1 MNILVSAC
9 LLGESC
15 RYDGQSK
22 GVKQVIKLREKYN
35 LIPVC
40 PEVLGGLS
48 TPRTPC
54 EIIGNKV
61 ISKNGEDRTENYKK
75 GAEIALKKA
84 QENDCKIAVLKA
96 NSPSCSCHKVYDGS
110 FSKTLI
116 EGSGITAALLIKNG
130 IRVIDE
136 NELEE
141 LL

>member
-1 MNILVSAC
+1 MNILISAC
-9 LLGESC
+9 LLGEKC
-15 RYDGQSK
+15 RFDGQSK
-22 GVKQVIKLREKYN
+22 GNEKAIRLKERYN
-35 LIPVC
+35 LVPVC

-54 EIIGNKV
+54 EIIEGRV
-61 ISKNGEDRTENYKK
+61 ISKDGEDRTESYKK
-75 GAEIALKKA
+75 GAQIALEIALKNNC
-84 QENDCKIAVLKA
+84 EIAVLKS
-96 NSPSCSCHKVYDGS
+96 NSPSCSHNKVYDGN

-116 EGSGITAALLIKNG
+116 KGMGITAELLINNG